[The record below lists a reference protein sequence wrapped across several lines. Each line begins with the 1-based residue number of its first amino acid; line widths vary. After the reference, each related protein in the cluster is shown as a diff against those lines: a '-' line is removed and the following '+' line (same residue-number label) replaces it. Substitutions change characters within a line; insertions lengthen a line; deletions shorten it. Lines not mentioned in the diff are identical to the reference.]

1 MKKIIAIL
9 LLFSHNALSL
19 PGDGKLVA
27 TPYIKGT
34 IYNQMGAYQEAV
46 SVFKIINTPADI
58 ICPRLPTIT
67 PPSVLV

>member
-34 IYNQMGAYQEAV
+34 IYNQMGAGV
-46 SVFKIINTPADI
+46 RI
-58 ICPRLPTIT
+58 
-67 PPSVLV
+67 